1 MTNEQLIAEMA
12 KEIYELKRSEKNL
25 LNVFSYQKKQIEEL
39 QIEIL
44 ELKEAANGN

>member
-1 MTNEQLIAEMA
+1 MNNDQLIVEMA
-12 KEIYELKRSEKNL
+12 KEIYKLKESEKNL

-44 ELKEAANGN
+44 KLKEAANGN

>member
-1 MTNEQLIAEMA
+1 MTNEQLIVEMA

-25 LNVFSYQKKQIEEL
+25 LNVFSHQNKQIEEL

-44 ELKEAANGN
+44 ELKEASNGN

>member
-12 KEIYELKRSEKNL
+12 KEIYKLKESEKNL

>member
-1 MTNEQLIAEMA
+1 MNNEQLIVEMA
-12 KEIYELKRSEKNL
+12 KEIYKLKESEKNL